1 MAAVVVNKEKITSQ
15 INKNISEEKKNKNQ
29 QEKKPMKK
37 HDNTY
42 TYRPFAILFGKKDEE
57 ESADASTEKK

>member
-57 ESADASTEKK
+57 TVDTSTEKK